1 MKFYLLKKSTYSPR
15 PTYLGKAEN
24 MQEAKVKFSNKVY
37 GGDFM
42 VSCDDGIDP
51 LYIDKHEIV
60 QMNMDEIKEQIQL
73 FYNNGS
79 MENVPKSA
87 KCFWWEDD
95 EELLLDENGKE
106 WNGNYCLTPE
116 LLAEMSQD
124 PEMEQNLYNTIVELD
139 TRWHYNALRPLKPEE
154 YIAMC
159 TEDCDTFDAFKY
171 GLELCE
177 EEFMQAKYIEP
188 GYTYP
193 RCYQTL
199 GEYIKEELGEWYFCE
214 VFNERYALNE
224 GKIVRK

>member
-1 MKFYLLKKSTYSPR
+1 MKFYLLHSDGIYKNPK
-15 PTYLGKAEN
+15 YLGEAES
-24 MQEAKVKFSNKVY
+24 MQEAKEKFRNKVY
-37 GGDFM
+37 GGKFM
-42 VSCDDGIDP
+42 VSCDNGIDP
-51 LYIDKHEIV
+51 LYTDKYEIV

-199 GEYIKEELGEWYFCE
+199 EEYIKEELGEWYFCE
-214 VFNERYALNE
+214 VFNESYVLNN
-224 GKIVRK
+224 GKIVRR